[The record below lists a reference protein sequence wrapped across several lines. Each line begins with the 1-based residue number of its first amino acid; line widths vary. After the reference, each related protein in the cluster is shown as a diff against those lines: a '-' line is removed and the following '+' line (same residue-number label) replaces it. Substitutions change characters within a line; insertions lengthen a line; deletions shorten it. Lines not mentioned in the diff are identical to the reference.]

1 MLTNNFGNMCFT
13 WNTLNILMNHQ
24 AKKIFPN
31 YILWNDSDVYDD
43 EKIAD
48 IFSDYY
54 SNVPLQLNANILNT
68 NLDPISN
75 VNVNLNTVLLEFEFL
90 TSLEIFSVIEHLK
103 VTKQDKNS
111 VTIRLVKANNDFL
124 SITINRMINQSLSD
138 GVFPDDLK

>member
-1 MLTNNFGNMCFT
+1 
-13 WNTLNILMNHQ
+13 MNHQ